1 MSTQMQL
8 PIEKSENQ
16 STDTTVEEH
25 PIAFKAL
32 RTLQTTNHDKTILQ
46 EAKNKT
52 EKIREIAEAHPDIII
67 RSGTLPP
74 GYIVSYH
81 LKGGSIMSK
90 HVSETEFIQKIKR
103 AIPKEIR
110 NKHDYF
116 RGVIT
121 RELDRY
127 TVCVGPN
134 FRFCP
139 IKNIDDIVKL
149 FEISKTEGMG
159 KQNIS
164 IASVIDGLLENK
176 DIINTHAEELGI
188 IERIENKEQLVKKIR
203 FIPLIFDMSFNS
215 PVMGIDSQAVS
226 KIKVEMEN
234 EFKAEIEG
242 DLKNRMQ
249 KVLKTLSASIT
260 TVKNNKG
267 KTLHKR
273 THKALMHNLM
283 EIENL
288 NITESEEIKNMINL
302 SKALTE
308 ALSTQDKYIP
318 KTTTGDLT
326 MTTPEEIFA
335 EAFRKTAPVN
345 GTSKEDVSLSKTIEE
360 LIAQF

>member
-1 MSTQMQL
+1 MSTQIQL
-8 PIEKSENQ
+8 PIEESENK
-16 STDTTVEEH
+16 STDKALEVH

-32 RTLQTTNHDKTILQ
+32 RALQTTDHDETILQ

-52 EKIREIAEAHPDIII
+52 EKIKEIAETHPDIII

-139 IKNIDDIVKL
+139 IKNIDDIVKI
-149 FEISKTEGMG
+149 FEITKTEGMG

-188 IERIENKEQLVKKIR
+188 IERIENKEQLEKKIR

-215 PVMGIDSQAVS
+215 PVMGIDTQAVS

-249 KVLKTLSASIT
+249 KVLKTLSASIR
-260 TVKNNKG
+260 TVKNNKR

-273 THKALMHNLM
+273 TQKALMHNLM

-288 NITESEEIKNMINL
+288 NITESDEIKNMVKL
-302 SKALTE
+302 SKALIE
-308 ALSTQDKYIP
+308 ALSTHDKCIP
-318 KTTTGDLT
+318 TTSIS
-326 MTTPEEIFA
+326 E
-335 EAFRKTAPVN
+335 
-345 GTSKEDVSLSKTIEE
+345 
-360 LIAQF
+360 

>member
-1 MSTQMQL
+1 MSTQIQL
-8 PIEKSENQ
+8 PIEESENK
-16 STDTTVEEH
+16 SIITTVEEN

-32 RTLQTTNHDKTILQ
+32 RALQTNDHDKTILQ
-46 EAKNKT
+46 EAKDKT
-52 EKIREIAEAHPDIII
+52 EKIKEIAETYPDIVIK
-67 RSGTLPP
+67 SGTLPP

-116 RGVIT
+116 RGVFT

-134 FRFCP
+134 FRFCS
-139 IKNIDDIVKL
+139 IKNIDEIVKL
-149 FEISKTEGMG
+149 CEISKTEGLG
-159 KQNIS
+159 KQSIS
-164 IASVIDGLLENK
+164 IAAIIDALLEQK

-188 IERIENKEQLVKKIR
+188 RERIENKEQLEKKIR

-226 KIKVEMEN
+226 KIKIEMEN
-234 EFKAEIEG
+234 EFKVEIEG

-249 KVLKTLSASIT
+249 KVLKTLSASIR

-267 KTLHKR
+267 KTIHKR
-273 THKALMHNLM
+273 TQKALMHNLM

-288 NITESEEIKNMINL
+288 NITESEEIKNMVNL

-308 ALSTQDKYIP
+308 ALSTHDKCIP
-318 KTTTGDLT
+318 TIATGDTTTK
-326 MTTPEEIFA
+326 TPEEIFA
-335 EAFRKTAPVN
+335 EAFRKTAPVD

-360 LIAQF
+360 LISQF

>member
-1 MSTQMQL
+1 MSTQIQL
-8 PIEKSENQ
+8 PIEESENK
-16 STDTTVEEH
+16 STDKALEVH

-32 RTLQTTNHDKTILQ
+32 RALQTTDHNETILQ

-52 EKIREIAEAHPDIII
+52 EKIKEIAETHPDIII

-139 IKNIDDIVKL
+139 IKNIDDIVKI
-149 FEISKTEGMG
+149 FEITKTEGMG

-188 IERIENKEQLVKKIR
+188 IERIENKEQLEKKIR

-215 PVMGIDSQAVS
+215 PVMGIDTQAVS

-249 KVLKTLSASIT
+249 KVLKTLSASIR
-260 TVKNNKG
+260 TVKNNKR

-273 THKALMHNLM
+273 TQKALMHNLM

-288 NITESEEIKNMINL
+288 NITESDEIKNMVKL

-308 ALSTQDKYIP
+308 ALSTHDKCIP
-318 KTTTGDLT
+318 TTAIGDTTTKI
-326 MTTPEEIFA
+326 PEEIFA
-335 EAFRKTAPVN
+335 EAFRKTAPVD